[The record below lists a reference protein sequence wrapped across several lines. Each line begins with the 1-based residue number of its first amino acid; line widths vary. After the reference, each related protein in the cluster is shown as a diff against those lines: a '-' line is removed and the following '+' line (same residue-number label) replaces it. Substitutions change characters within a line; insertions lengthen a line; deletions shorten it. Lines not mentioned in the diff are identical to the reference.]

1 MYKRINEKVMTF
13 HIQMSKVCI
22 TSLCK
27 RNIQRKKKDQQK
39 TKQNP
44 EQDKSPTFLASVQ
57 YQDSVLRNRARD

>member
-1 MYKRINEKVMTF
+1 MQKKHT
-13 HIQMSKVCI
+13 K
-22 TSLCK
+22 K
-27 RNIQRKKKDQQK
+27 KKKDQQK